1 MILNSNK
8 EAAVYLIATSIVARV
23 HANGAAKRMTKRVN
37 TERVLAQHT
46 KWYVFL
52 TRHSVSQ
59 SNNIYLQFC

>member
-46 KWYVFL
+46 K
-52 TRHSVSQ
+52 
-59 SNNIYLQFC
+59 